1 MDDPEGIGERS
12 HHGSGQGMTTA
23 ILVFDIGTTSVKAAL
38 FDDSGNPIA
47 SASVPYET
55 EYPQSGWAQQHPNRF
70 WEAAVAASRTLMQR
84 CAATTSTI
92 VAIGLTGHM
101 NGCVLVD
108 RQGNPIHPALIHADS
123 RSTGECDRL
132 DRLWGQQEMYRRT
145 GNRIDEH
152 LSLPKL
158 MWLEKYRQSEFSKSA
173 WFLNAKDYLRFKLTG
188 QLGTTDYSDASLTG
202 AFDQQRQV
210 WDTEVLESLELPLHL
225 FPHPKASTELDG
237 TLSRES
243 AVMMGLTEGIPVSV
257 GGGDAACATRGAGV
271 LGTRQAYGAIG
282 SSAWISTLA
291 ENPVPDQLMRMQ
303 HFLDLEGRLYNVCG
317 TVQSAGI
324 ALDWIRH
331 LLGENPSETSDSY
344 EISEGLLRSVPIG
357 SSGVLFIP
365 YLMGERTPHWDAN
378 ARGAY
383 IGLSLS
389 TDKPTLLRATYEGVA
404 FALRDCM
411 NVYAELGIDIRSF
424 TLLGGGVRSPFWQE
438 IIGETLGIPLHRHP
452 YPTQATAL
460 GAALAAGV
468 AVGMWKDISEAI
480 AKTTKDYEQVSL
492 DHDRMRS
499 YGKAYQVYERVYP
512 SLKSIYRDLGTIR
525 DTLVKE
531 TKKEVFI

>member
-1 MDDPEGIGERS
+1 
-12 HHGSGQGMTTA
+12 MTTA

-38 FDDSGNPIA
+38 FDDSGNPTA

-70 WEAAVAASRTLMQR
+70 WEAAVAATRLLMERT
-84 CAATTSTI
+84 AATTSSI

-108 RQGNPIHPALIHADS
+108 QQGEPTHPALIHADS
-123 RSTGECDRL
+123 RSTRECDRL

-158 MWLEKYRQSEFSKSA
+158 MWLQKHRQSAFSKSS

-188 QLGTTDYSDASLTG
+188 RLGTTDYSDASLTG
-202 AFDQQRQV
+202 AFDQQRHE
-210 WDTEVLESLELPLHL
+210 WDTEVIESLELPPHL
-225 FPHPKASTELDG
+225 FPIPKASTELDG
-237 TLSRES
+237 TLSKES
-243 AVMMGLTEGIPVSV
+243 AVLLGLTEGIPVSV

-271 LGTRQAYGAIG
+271 LGSRQAYGAIG
-282 SSAWISTLA
+282 SSAWISTLT
-291 ENPVPDQLMRMQ
+291 EKPVPDQLMRMQ
-303 HFLDLEGRLYNVCG
+303 HFLDLEGLLYNVCG

-331 LLGENPSETSDSY
+331 LLGETPTKTMNSY
-344 EISEGLLRSVPIG
+344 EMAEELLRAVPIG

-365 YLMGERTPHWDAN
+365 YLMGERTPYWDAN

-411 NVYAELGIDIRSF
+411 HVYGELGIDIRSF

-438 IIGETLGIPLHRHP
+438 IIGETLGIPLYRHP
-452 YPTQATAL
+452 FPTQATAL

-468 AVGMWKDISEAI
+468 SVGIWKDIPEAI
-480 AKTTKDYEQVSL
+480 AKTSRDCAQVLL

-499 YGKAYQVYERVYP
+499 YDKVYRVYERVYP
-512 SLKSIYRDLGTIR
+512 SLKSIYRDLGTFR
-525 DTLVKE
+525 DTMV
-531 TKKEVFI
+531 

>member
-1 MDDPEGIGERS
+1 
-12 HHGSGQGMTTA
+12 MTTA

-70 WEAAVAASRTLMQR
+70 WEAAVAASRDLMQR
-84 CAATTSTI
+84 SAAMTSSI

-108 RQGNPIHPALIHADS
+108 HQGDPTHPALIHADS
-123 RSTGECDRL
+123 RSTHECGRL

-158 MWLEKYRQSEFSKSA
+158 MWLRKHRQSAFSKSA

-210 WDTEVLESLELPLHL
+210 WDTELLESLELPRHL
-225 FPHPKASTELDG
+225 FPLPKASIELDG

-243 AVMMGLTEGIPVSV
+243 AVLLGLTEGIPVSV

-282 SSAWISTLA
+282 SSAWISTLS
-291 ENPVPDQLMRMQ
+291 EDPVPDQLMRMQ

-331 LLGENPSETSDSY
+331 LLGETPSGSSESY
-344 EISEGLLRSVPIG
+344 GISEELLRTVPIG

-389 TDKPTLLRATYEGVA
+389 TDKRTLLRATYEGVA

-411 NVYAELGIDIRSF
+411 DVYGELGIDIQSF

-438 IIGETLGIPLHRHP
+438 IIGETLGIPLYRHP

-460 GAALAAGV
+460 GAAFAAGV
-468 AVGMWKDISEAI
+468 AVGMWKNIPEAI
-480 AKTTKDYEQVSL
+480 AKTTKDREQVLL

-525 DTLVKE
+525 DTLV
-531 TKKEVFI
+531 

>member
-1 MDDPEGIGERS
+1 
-12 HHGSGQGMTTA
+12 MTTA

-108 RQGNPIHPALIHADS
+108 RQGNPTHPALIHADS